1 MTAKLDKDLKKL
13 KKVLEE
19 KTKEFNKIRD
29 SNDTKILIDYWT
41 KEFGKNPLDLVVD
54 FIKEKGL
61 KLYGGKALHEHLVK
75 FNRGFYA
82 PSDFPDL

>member
-13 KKVLEE
+13 KKLLEE

-41 KEFGKNPLDLVVD
+41 KR
-54 FIKEKGL
+54 IW
-61 KLYGGKALHEHLVK
+61 
-75 FNRGFYA
+75 
-82 PSDFPDL
+82 

>member
-13 KKVLEE
+13 KKLLEE

-82 PSDFPDL
+82 L